1 MMEIKEEMK
10 AVSNTNNAIEK
21 LTSPM
26 NKSEYV
32 ERVITLL
39 ISFLRISLMIFLEIK
54 LIKGS

>member
-1 MMEIKEEMK
+1 MMEIKEEME

-21 LTSPM
+21 PTSPM

>member
-26 NKSEYV
+26 NNSEYV

>member
-1 MMEIKEEMK
+1 MMEIKEEME

>member
-1 MMEIKEEMK
+1 MMEIKEEME

-26 NKSEYV
+26 NNSEYV